1 MGNAIQIFKRFF
13 EEQKRD
19 IKIYDSSVV
28 EKDNLTFF
36 LIREKYERKMV
47 IIYPLEDPDDA
58 HKNFIAEEEG
68 KLNNDLNYKICPCND
83 RNSSELRKQLPFT
96 RPRVIGLTPAIGT
109 GDRVGLATPG
119 HIRAVRK
126 FGVFPVLAQQSI
138 REMKRTARAPRDVM
152 NDVSWAV
159 FQEGYRDGF
168 AADADHLKTE
178 RDVQATFEAGF
189 TMYTIDPSDYV
200 DDEAN
205 RYNLE
210 TLKEKFEQLPWS
222 DLACDK
228 TDLFEM
234 YLGKEFEIKSKN
246 GKNVLK
252 LTFSEEDLLRAAV
265 KYSAAIAHTLRL
277 KRLLDELFKG
287 KSYDLEMSVDETSTP
302 TKLLEHLFIALEL
315 KRLNIRIQGLALRF
329 VGRFEK
335 AIDYIGDLE
344 EFKKTFQ
351 YHVLIARK
359 FGPYKLSIH
368 SGSDKFSIYPILG
381 EFAGD
386 IIHLKTAGTSYLE
399 SLRIIARHDPT
410 LFREIVR
417 YSIQHFEEDRKTYH
431 LSTDLSMVPPVEKVS
446 DEDLEK
452 IYLDDNNGRQVL
464 HVTYGSILTAKR
476 EDGDWLFRDRI
487 RRVLIDKEEEYYQ
500 TISRHIERHIE
511 PLWLTKVK
519 S

>member
-1 MGNAIQIFKRFF
+1 MKDTIRIFKRFF
-13 EEQKRD
+13 EDQKRD

-28 EKDNLTFF
+28 EKGNVTFF
-36 LIREKYERKMV
+36 LMREKYERKMV
-47 IIYPLEDPDDA
+47 IIYPSRNPDDV

-68 KLNNDLNYKICPCND
+68 KLNKALNYKIYSCND
-83 RNSSELRKQLPFT
+83 QNASELRKQLPFT
-96 RPRVIGLTPAIGT
+96 RPQVIGLTPAIGT

-126 FGVFPVLAQQSI
+126 LGVFPVLAQQSI
-138 REMKRTARAPRDVM
+138 REMKRTFRSPQDVM

-178 RDVQATFEAGF
+178 RDIRATFEAGF

-200 DDEAN
+200 DDEADE
-205 RYNLE
+205 YDLKM
-210 TLKEKFEQLPWS
+210 LKEKFEQLPWS
-222 DLACDK
+222 DLACDRK
-228 TDLFEM
+228 DLFEM
-234 YLGKEFEIKSKN
+234 YLGKEFKIESKN
-246 GKNVLK
+246 GKCVLR
-252 LTFSEEDLLRAAV
+252 LIFSEEDLLRAAV

-277 KRLLDELFKG
+277 KRFLDELFKG
-287 KSYDLEMSVDETSTP
+287 ESYDLEMSVDETSTP

-315 KRLNIRIQGLALRF
+315 KRLNIHIQGLALRF

-351 YHVLIARK
+351 HHVLIAKK

-381 EFAGD
+381 ELAGEM
-386 IIHLKTAGTSYLE
+386 IHLKTAGTSYLE
-399 SLRIIARHDPT
+399 SLRIIARYDPP
-410 LFREIVR
+410 LFREIVH

-431 LSTDLSMVPPVEKVS
+431 LSTDLSMVPPVQEVS
-446 DEDLEK
+446 DKDLEK
-452 IYLDDNNGRQVL
+452 TYLDDNNGRQVL

-476 EDGDWLFRDRI
+476 EDGNWLFRDRI
-487 RRVLIDKEEEYYQ
+487 RRVLIEKEEEYYQ
-500 TISRHIERHIE
+500 TISRHIKRHIE
-511 PLWLTKVK
+511 SLWFTSVK